1 MAGEEDHYIIVT
13 GARAFDGDFD
23 GGRRSAI
30 DGGNGLFTR
39 DATKGSRAIGSRCV
53 HSILFWK
60 NEEDG
65 DRLVMMLWCGVRA
78 VMLWCDEREARGVLW
93 ASTSI

>member
-1 MAGEEDHYIIVT
+1 MSPQGEMDGEEDHYIIV
-13 GARAFDGDFD
+13 ACHD
-23 GGRRSAI
+23 GGRWWC
-30 DGGNGLFTR
+30 GLFTR
-39 DATKGSRAIGSRCV
+39 DAAKGSRAIGSRCV

-93 ASTSI
+93 GSTSI